1 MDNSDALAAFSA
13 LSQPSRLAIFRLLI
27 QHEPEGL
34 RAGEIAQ
41 TLTQPQNTI
50 STHLSIL
57 QRAGLLTS
65 ERQGRVITY
74 RAALI
79 QLEALMQFMLAECC
93 AGRPDLSTPILSG
106 LRPCC
111 MGAKPEG

>member
-1 MDNSDALAAFSA
+1 MDSSDALSAFSA

-27 QHEPEGL
+27 QHEPDGL

-41 TLTQPQNTI
+41 ALDQPQNTI

-65 ERQGRVITY
+65 LRQGRAITY
-74 RAALI
+74 RAALS

-93 AGRPDLSTPILSG
+93 AGRPDLSTPLLSG